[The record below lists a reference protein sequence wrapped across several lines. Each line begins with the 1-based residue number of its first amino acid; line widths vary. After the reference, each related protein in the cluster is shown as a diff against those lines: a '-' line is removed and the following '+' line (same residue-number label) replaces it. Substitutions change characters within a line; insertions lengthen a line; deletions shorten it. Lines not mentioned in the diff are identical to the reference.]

1 MRRQSADYTC
11 HHRSLLIHY
20 ATPLLPFHYRLPLFN
35 RPRLQVHRCVS
46 IICNRRCRSHVPLC
60 RRPPCQSSSFAVLVF
75 DYVDTQSFLL
85 SPECV
90 FWSLVLSAISIKVS
104 GLHSHRAQI

>member
-60 RRPPCQSSSFAVLVF
+60 RRPP
-75 DYVDTQSFLL
+75 YTQSFLL

-90 FWSLVLSAISIKVS
+90 F
-104 GLHSHRAQI
+104 